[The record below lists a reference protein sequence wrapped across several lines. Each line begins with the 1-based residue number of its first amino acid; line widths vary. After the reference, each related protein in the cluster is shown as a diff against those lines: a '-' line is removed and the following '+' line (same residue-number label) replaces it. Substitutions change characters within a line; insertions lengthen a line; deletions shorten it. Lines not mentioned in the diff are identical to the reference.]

1 MKKSRF
7 YIGGF
12 SFFIIGFILILN
24 LVGAA
29 NSTDGGTPVSVSGS
43 DTATGIDKGYK
54 CLEDQ
59 VKNKSGLSLQEAIFT
74 TLALGSKQN
83 LQDKINSEKSSSDS
97 CWPKS
102 GCTIKE
108 TAQVLLA
115 QKRAGKSIENIEK
128 WLLSKNSTSS
138 DLNWYLEVDIS
149 NHIAADCTLKYDGS
163 EKTIK
168 ILDDMK
174 ITGNPGSCFSISR
187 GGYWLLFRE
196 NCYDKEIQISCNQ
209 DFISAMVYEKKAGTT
224 IYVLPDTHSSAA
236 LGSTSEKVSVKCFK
250 SGTTCDYEGSL
261 WAALALNK
269 AGKNV
274 DSFIPYLIAMAEN
287 NKKYFPSAFLYA
299 LTGAEDQYADIVQ
312 SQKQSRSWK
321 MIGTPYGEYYDT
333 SLAMLALTK
342 TSAGE
347 LENTKNYL
355 ISIQGKDGCWD
366 NDNIRNTAFLLY
378 SGWPK
383 VTVSV
388 SDAGETLCESVAGQS
403 CENSVSCLEAGGRV
417 LSNFQCSGFSQCC
430 SVKVALQ
437 SCSIKNGIICSSSQ
451 NCDGNIVQSAEGGC
465 CVGACVNKPV
475 ENTCE
480 IIGNSCR
487 DSCLD
492 GEEEDS
498 TKTCSSGVCCTE
510 STSTEPKSY
519 AWLIITIII
528 LIILVVLAII
538 FRNKLKIWWFKFKGK
553 AKVSSIT
560 RPGVPPSSGQAHM
573 PQPVYRPAPS
583 SFSRPGQ
590 IRAMPRTVARKPISD
605 KDKEMEETLKKL
617 REMSK

>member
-7 YIGGF
+7 YDGGF
-12 SFFIIGFILILN
+12 FFLVISSILILN
-24 LVGAA
+24 LVSAA
-29 NSTDGGTPVSVSGS
+29 NSTNYNAPASVSGS
-43 DTATGIDKGYK
+43 DTVAGVDNGYK
-54 CLEDQ
+54 CLDNQ
-59 VKNKSGLSLQEAIFT
+59 VKNKTGLSLQEAIFA

-83 LQDKINSEKSSSDS
+83 LQDKINSEKSPSDS
-97 CWPKS
+97 CWPKTD
-102 GCTIKE
+102 CTVKE

-115 QKRAGKSIENIEK
+115 QKRAGKSTENIEK
-128 WLLSKNSTSS
+128 WLLSRNATSS

-149 NHIAADCTLKYDGS
+149 NHVAADCTLKYDGA

-174 ITGNPGSCFSISR
+174 ITGNPGNCFSVSR
-187 GGYWLLFRE
+187 GGYWLLFKE
-196 NCYDKEIQISCNQ
+196 SCYDKDIQISCNQ
-209 DFISAMVYEKKAGTT
+209 DFISALVYEKKAGTT

-236 LGSTSEKVSVKCFK
+236 LGSTNEKVSVKCFK

-274 DSFIPYLIAMAEN
+274 DAFTPYLIAMAEN
-287 NKKYFPSAFLYA
+287 NGKYFPSAFLYA
-299 LTGAEDQYADIVQ
+299 LTGAEDQYADIIQ
-312 SQKQSRSWK
+312 NQKQSRSWK

-347 LENTKNYL
+347 LENAKNYL
-355 ISIQGKDGCWD
+355 IGIQGKDGCWD

-383 VTVSV
+383 TASV
-388 SDAGETLCESVAGQS
+388 ASDTGETLCESVTGQS
-403 CENSVSCLEAGGRV
+403 CENSVSCLEAGGKV
-417 LSNFQCSGFSQCC
+417 LPNFQCSGFNQCC
-430 SVKVALQ
+430 SVKVDLP
-437 SCSIKNGIICSSSQ
+437 SCSTKNGIVCSSSQ

-465 CVGACVNKPV
+465 CVGTCVNKPV
-475 ENTCE
+475 ENSCE
-480 IIGNSCR
+480 IVGDSCR

-492 GEEEDS
+492 EEEEDL
-498 TKTCSSGVCCTE
+498 TKTCSSGVCCT
-510 STSTEPKSY
+510 TSTTTETNSY
-519 AWLIITIII
+519 GWLITIIII

-560 RPGVPPSSGQAHM
+560 RPGVPPSSGQAYR

-583 SFSRPGQ
+583 SYTRP
-590 IRAMPRTVARKPISD
+590 APARTAARKPMSD